1 MIFYIT
7 YDLKTPEGVKQKNI
21 LLGGSFTIG
30 GQKLDVHAFSLI
42 QNKEVRGLVHDVCDF
57 KIGKIKEFTTP
68 VITVEQN
75 VIQYLGMTGVTSVY
89 TKLIKIFNDNF
100 GLNQAL
106 AKNDMEAFK
115 EIVNTAKKQLAA
127 SALAK
132 SFGEYF
138 NFFID
143 TVFGFYR
150 YTHYCT
156 LKDFDNLSN
165 NIIDADCF
173 AETQDFINSFKK
185 IIIIGDNKTLK
196 QNAYNNEFFI
206 NIPSYY
212 TLSNDE
218 LDDMGTLIPDLINDV
233 CKPYT
238 EKIAYTPD
246 YKQVKYTPIKLIEGQ
261 SSNNGNL
268 IYEYNERYY
277 KSLLAQ
283 IKENI
288 KTYYEDAGN
297 NIQILD
303 QNGDV
308 KNTAIIDP
316 FSQDYLL
323 ELCKRLYSLHWS
335 HNRAVPCSIAIDNVS
350 EDSDITSAESKYEF
364 YLDERQGS
372 GYINALVLL
381 ENFLKSVSTKCGYK
395 VYVDAVLQLSRWGLD
410 KPTALVFDNYD
421 KVFVLGTNE
430 VRSKAIDLSTCVI
443 AKHDGCDN
451 YVAEYIVL
459 DKEITDKSVESLPAL
474 AKNFTKR
481 ITVPVGIG
489 IATDYVPEALAKSQS
504 FSKDDVTTNYKY
516 YSFIDFVKLIEND
529 KDFVENLSGV
539 TYDGTSI
546 NLAKLDH
553 VETITSILEKLHN
566 SSMLESYNPFFRS
579 EELTGIYMEIGAKMD
594 SELPPSIL
602 TILNSKFD
610 SPSLAMGFKT
620 ISFSSKEELLEKKRT
635 YQIVGSLQN
644 AIDVCILKEVLPIFF
659 EVNATNNAGN
669 VDNIANV
676 YKEVIDKN
684 FVSEIAFYQSANQN
698 NDLAKNTASDA
709 EVRKMDSFSTVKDKV
724 KPTTSNNAAE
734 PVKSVK
740 EESKEV
746 EKVNSETTSRT
757 AESQVTSKATEPQT
771 TSRTTEPQ
779 ATPDVKI
786 IRAFT
791 NKENAHYSPK
801 LLIDKNNKPFA
812 ALIVEQDDNIK
823 SFTVFTLAEFI
834 KIFGEN
840 EYHNLS
846 KAIRLKK
853 IVEKFVK
860 QCIYTGSLE
869 NYDDCVYFNSLK
881 AYVNFANV
889 LVSFL

>member
-1 MIFYIT
+1 M
-7 YDLKTPEGVKQKNI
+7 
-21 LLGGSFTIG
+21 
-30 GQKLDVHAFSLI
+30 
-42 QNKEVRGLVHDVCDF
+42 
-57 KIGKIKEFTTP
+57 
-68 VITVEQN
+68 
-75 VIQYLGMTGVTSVY
+75 
-89 TKLIKIFNDNF
+89 
-100 GLNQAL
+100 
-106 AKNDMEAFK
+106 
-115 EIVNTAKKQLAA
+115 
-127 SALAK
+127 
-132 SFGEYF
+132 
-138 NFFID
+138 
-143 TVFGFYR
+143 
-150 YTHYCT
+150 
-156 LKDFDNLSN
+156 
-165 NIIDADCF
+165 
-173 AETQDFINSFKK
+173 
-185 IIIIGDNKTLK
+185 
-196 QNAYNNEFFI
+196 
-206 NIPSYY
+206 
-212 TLSNDE
+212 
-218 LDDMGTLIPDLINDV
+218 
-233 CKPYT
+233 
-238 EKIAYTPD
+238 
-246 YKQVKYTPIKLIEGQ
+246 
-261 SSNNGNL
+261 
-268 IYEYNERYY
+268 
-277 KSLLAQ
+277 
-283 IKENI
+283 
-288 KTYYEDAGN
+288 
-297 NIQILD
+297 
-303 QNGDV
+303 
-308 KNTAIIDP
+308 
-316 FSQDYLL
+316 
-323 ELCKRLYSLHWS
+323 
-335 HNRAVPCSIAIDNVS
+335 
-350 EDSDITSAESKYEF
+350 
-364 YLDERQGS
+364 
-372 GYINALVLL
+372 
-381 ENFLKSVSTKCGYK
+381 
-395 VYVDAVLQLSRWGLD
+395 
-410 KPTALVFDNYD
+410 
-421 KVFVLGTNE
+421 
-430 VRSKAIDLSTCVI
+430 
-443 AKHDGCDN
+443 
-451 YVAEYIVL
+451 
-459 DKEITDKSVESLPAL
+459 
-474 AKNFTKR
+474 
-481 ITVPVGIG
+481 PVGIG

-724 KPTTSNNAAE
+724 KPTTSNNATE

-746 EKVNSETTSRT
+746 EEVNSE
-757 AESQVTSKATEPQT
+757 T

-812 ALIVEQDDNIK
+812 ALIVEQDGNIK

-834 KIFGEN
+834 NIFGES

>member
-1 MIFYIT
+1 M
-7 YDLKTPEGVKQKNI
+7 
-21 LLGGSFTIG
+21 
-30 GQKLDVHAFSLI
+30 
-42 QNKEVRGLVHDVCDF
+42 
-57 KIGKIKEFTTP
+57 
-68 VITVEQN
+68 
-75 VIQYLGMTGVTSVY
+75 
-89 TKLIKIFNDNF
+89 
-100 GLNQAL
+100 
-106 AKNDMEAFK
+106 
-115 EIVNTAKKQLAA
+115 
-127 SALAK
+127 
-132 SFGEYF
+132 
-138 NFFID
+138 
-143 TVFGFYR
+143 
-150 YTHYCT
+150 
-156 LKDFDNLSN
+156 
-165 NIIDADCF
+165 
-173 AETQDFINSFKK
+173 
-185 IIIIGDNKTLK
+185 
-196 QNAYNNEFFI
+196 
-206 NIPSYY
+206 
-212 TLSNDE
+212 
-218 LDDMGTLIPDLINDV
+218 
-233 CKPYT
+233 
-238 EKIAYTPD
+238 
-246 YKQVKYTPIKLIEGQ
+246 
-261 SSNNGNL
+261 
-268 IYEYNERYY
+268 
-277 KSLLAQ
+277 
-283 IKENI
+283 
-288 KTYYEDAGN
+288 
-297 NIQILD
+297 
-303 QNGDV
+303 
-308 KNTAIIDP
+308 
-316 FSQDYLL
+316 
-323 ELCKRLYSLHWS
+323 YSLHWS

-489 IATDYVPEALAKSQS
+489 IATDYVPEALDKSQS

-724 KPTTSNNAAE
+724 KPTTSNNATE

-746 EKVNSETTSRT
+746 EEVNSE
-757 AESQVTSKATEPQT
+757 T

-812 ALIVEQDDNIK
+812 ALIVEQDGNIK

-834 KIFGEN
+834 NIFGES

>member
-1 MIFYIT
+1 M
-7 YDLKTPEGVKQKNI
+7 
-21 LLGGSFTIG
+21 
-30 GQKLDVHAFSLI
+30 
-42 QNKEVRGLVHDVCDF
+42 
-57 KIGKIKEFTTP
+57 
-68 VITVEQN
+68 
-75 VIQYLGMTGVTSVY
+75 
-89 TKLIKIFNDNF
+89 
-100 GLNQAL
+100 
-106 AKNDMEAFK
+106 
-115 EIVNTAKKQLAA
+115 
-127 SALAK
+127 
-132 SFGEYF
+132 
-138 NFFID
+138 
-143 TVFGFYR
+143 
-150 YTHYCT
+150 
-156 LKDFDNLSN
+156 
-165 NIIDADCF
+165 
-173 AETQDFINSFKK
+173 
-185 IIIIGDNKTLK
+185 
-196 QNAYNNEFFI
+196 
-206 NIPSYY
+206 
-212 TLSNDE
+212 
-218 LDDMGTLIPDLINDV
+218 
-233 CKPYT
+233 
-238 EKIAYTPD
+238 
-246 YKQVKYTPIKLIEGQ
+246 
-261 SSNNGNL
+261 
-268 IYEYNERYY
+268 
-277 KSLLAQ
+277 
-283 IKENI
+283 
-288 KTYYEDAGN
+288 
-297 NIQILD
+297 
-303 QNGDV
+303 
-308 KNTAIIDP
+308 
-316 FSQDYLL
+316 
-323 ELCKRLYSLHWS
+323 YSLHWS

-724 KPTTSNNAAE
+724 KPTTSNNATE

-746 EKVNSETTSRT
+746 EEVNSE
-757 AESQVTSKATEPQT
+757 T

-812 ALIVEQDDNIK
+812 ALIVEQDGIIK

-834 KIFGEN
+834 NIFGES

>member
-1 MIFYIT
+1 M
-7 YDLKTPEGVKQKNI
+7 
-21 LLGGSFTIG
+21 S
-30 GQKLDVHAFSLI
+30 I

-308 KNTAIIDP
+308 KDTAIIDP

-335 HNRAVPCSIAIDNVS
+335 HNRAVPC
-350 EDSDITSAESKYEF
+350 
-364 YLDERQGS
+364 R
-372 GYINALVLL
+372 
-381 ENFLKSVSTKCGYK
+381 
-395 VYVDAVLQLSRWGLD
+395 R
-410 KPTALVFDNYD
+410 
-421 KVFVLGTNE
+421 
-430 VRSKAIDLSTCVI
+430 
-443 AKHDGCDN
+443 
-451 YVAEYIVL
+451 
-459 DKEITDKSVESLPAL
+459 
-474 AKNFTKR
+474 
-481 ITVPVGIG
+481 
-489 IATDYVPEALAKSQS
+489 
-504 FSKDDVTTNYKY
+504 
-516 YSFIDFVKLIEND
+516 
-529 KDFVENLSGV
+529 
-539 TYDGTSI
+539 
-546 NLAKLDH
+546 
-553 VETITSILEKLHN
+553 
-566 SSMLESYNPFFRS
+566 
-579 EELTGIYMEIGAKMD
+579 
-594 SELPPSIL
+594 
-602 TILNSKFD
+602 
-610 SPSLAMGFKT
+610 
-620 ISFSSKEELLEKKRT
+620 
-635 YQIVGSLQN
+635 
-644 AIDVCILKEVLPIFF
+644 
-659 EVNATNNAGN
+659 
-669 VDNIANV
+669 
-676 YKEVIDKN
+676 
-684 FVSEIAFYQSANQN
+684 
-698 NDLAKNTASDA
+698 
-709 EVRKMDSFSTVKDKV
+709 
-724 KPTTSNNAAE
+724 
-734 PVKSVK
+734 
-740 EESKEV
+740 
-746 EKVNSETTSRT
+746 
-757 AESQVTSKATEPQT
+757 
-771 TSRTTEPQ
+771 
-779 ATPDVKI
+779 
-786 IRAFT
+786 
-791 NKENAHYSPK
+791 
-801 LLIDKNNKPFA
+801 
-812 ALIVEQDDNIK
+812 
-823 SFTVFTLAEFI
+823 
-834 KIFGEN
+834 
-840 EYHNLS
+840 
-846 KAIRLKK
+846 
-853 IVEKFVK
+853 
-860 QCIYTGSLE
+860 
-869 NYDDCVYFNSLK
+869 
-881 AYVNFANV
+881 
-889 LVSFL
+889 

>member
-89 TKLIKIFNDNF
+89 AKLIKIFNDSF
-100 GLNQAL
+100 GLDQTL

-115 EIVNTAKKQLAA
+115 EVVNIAKKQLAA

-150 YTHYCT
+150 YTHYYA

-212 TLSNDE
+212 SLSNDE
-218 LDDMGTLIPDLINDV
+218 LDDMGILIPDLINDV

-246 YKQVKYTPIKLIEGQ
+246 YKQVKHTPIKLIEGQ

-297 NIQILD
+297 NVQILD

-308 KNTAIIDP
+308 KDTAIIDP

-529 KDFVENLSGV
+529 KEFVENLSGV

-546 NLAKLDH
+546 HLAKLDH

-659 EVNATNNAGN
+659 EVNATVNATGN
-669 VDNIANV
+669 VDDIANV

-684 FVSEIAFYQSANQN
+684 FVSEIAFYQSANKN
-698 NDLAKNTASDA
+698 NDLAKNTVSNTASDT
-709 EVRKMDSFSTVKDKV
+709 EVRKMDSFSTVTEQQ
-724 KPTTSNNAAE
+724 TTSNPTE
-734 PVKSVK
+734 PVKTVK
-740 EESKEV
+740 EEVEEV
-746 EKVNSETTSRT
+746 NNETTSRT
-757 AESQVTSKATEPQT
+757 AEQQI
-771 TSRTTEPQ
+771 TSRPAEQQITS
-779 ATPDVKI
+779 DVKM

-812 ALIVEQDDNIK
+812 ALIVEQDGNTK

-869 NYDDCVYFNSLK
+869 NYNDCVYFNSLK